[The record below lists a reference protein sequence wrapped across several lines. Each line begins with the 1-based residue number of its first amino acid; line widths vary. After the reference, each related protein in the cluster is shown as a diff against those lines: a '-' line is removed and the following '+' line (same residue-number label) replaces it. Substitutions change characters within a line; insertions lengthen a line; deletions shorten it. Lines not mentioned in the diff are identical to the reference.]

1 MADEDAKTEE
11 AEAEAPEAPEAPEE
25 AETATATAEEAVE
38 DKSYGE
44 KVTQIVDLFTGLTV
58 MEVLELQDAL
68 KDKGIEPAAAAAVV
82 AGPAGGGDAAAEVK
96 STFDVILKS
105 PGAKKI
111 QVIKEVRGITSLGLK
126 EAKAL
131 VDDTPQ
137 PVKEGV
143 AKDEAEQLKEQLEA
157 AGAEVELA

>member
-1 MADEDAKTEE
+1 MADEEAKNEE
-11 AEAEAPEAPEAPEE
+11 AEAEAPEATEEAG
-25 AETATATAEEAVE
+25 AETATATAE
-38 DKSYGE
+38 KSYGE
-44 KVTQIVDLFTGLTV
+44 KVVQIVDLFTGLTV

-82 AGPAGGGDAAAEVK
+82 AGPAGGEAAAEEK

-131 VDDTPQ
+131 VDDAPQ

-143 AKDEAEQLKEQLEA
+143 TKDEAEQLKEQLEA

>member
-82 AGPAGGGDAAAEVK
+82 AGPAGGGDAAAEEK

-111 QVIKEVRGITSLGLK
+111 QVIKEVRSLTNLGLK
-126 EAKAL
+126 DAKEL
-131 VDDTPQ
+131 VDGAPNS
-137 PVKEGV
+137 VLEGV
-143 AKDEAEQLKEQLEA
+143 SKEDAEKAKETLEG
-157 AGAEVELA
+157 AGASVELR

>member
-11 AEAEAPEAPEAPEE
+11 AEAPEAPAAPEE
-25 AETATATAEEAVE
+25 AEAATATAEEAVE

-82 AGPAGGGDAAAEVK
+82 AGPAGGGEAAAEEK

-131 VDDTPQ
+131 VDDAPQ

-143 AKDEAEQLKEQLEA
+143 AKDEAEQLKERLEA